1 MTTTLLSSLPPVSDD
16 YETLAGMILH
26 YCESIP
32 EQDQVLE
39 IGQYRIT
46 ILKASNM
53 KLDEVELKVV
63 SK

>member
-1 MTTTLLSSLPPVSDD
+1 MTTHLSFLPVSKYD

-32 EQDQVLE
+32 EVGEVLE
-39 IGQYRIT
+39 IGNYKVK
-46 ILKASNM
+46 ILKASHM
-53 KLDEVELKVV
+53 KLDEVELKIK